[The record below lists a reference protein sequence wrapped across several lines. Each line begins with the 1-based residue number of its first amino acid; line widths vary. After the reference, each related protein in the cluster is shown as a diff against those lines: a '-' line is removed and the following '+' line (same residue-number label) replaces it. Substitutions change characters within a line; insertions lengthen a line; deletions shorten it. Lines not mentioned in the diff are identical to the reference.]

1 MANEMV
7 QENEK
12 LTTAQLA
19 RRSETASKEAD
30 RDGEMRTAE
39 SGAGVR
45 TAMFAGNETESFRSR
60 WRDIQADFV
69 DSPRESVQKADEL
82 VAAIIQ
88 RLAEVFSAEREKLE
102 SNWGEGRDVSTEDLR
117 QALQRYRSFF
127 DRLLSL

>member
-1 MANEMV
+1 MANEMDH
-7 QENEK
+7 ENEK

-19 RRSETASKEAD
+19 KRSETARQENNEAP
-30 RDGEMRTAE
+30 RMQAAE
-39 SGAGVR
+39 AANGRS
-45 TAMFAGNETESFRSR
+45 AMFPGNETESFRSR

-69 DSPRESVQKADEL
+69 DSPRESVKKADEL

-88 RLAEVFSAEREKLE
+88 RLAQVFSAEREKLE